1 MHAHKCTVCESR
13 GITTIWIHGD
23 NNVDQ
28 KSAHKCP
35 KCGSE
40 NWAKYMVEVG
50 QIPKI
55 QQQQQGTQLVQVLT
69 VQDALTMAFTYA
81 ILVMLIA
88 IVAQN
93 WERIISY
100 ISKSKA

>member
-13 GITTIWIHGD
+13 GILTVWIHGD
-23 NNVDQ
+23 NNADQ

-50 QIPKI
+50 QLPKI
-55 QQQQQGTQLVQVLT
+55 QQQGQSIVQVLT

-81 ILVMLIA
+81 IMVMLIV

-93 WERIISY
+93 WKRIIAY
-100 ISKSKA
+100 INKSKA